1 MWNRAP
7 QFRSRRRTGFTLV
20 EVLVTM
26 VMMAIVLPV
35 VMRGISL
42 ATNAASLAK
51 HQAEAAQLGDQL
63 LNEMS
68 MVLANGEAFSY
79 GSSGEFADTVYK
91 WQLETADDTETGIT
105 TMMLHVI
112 WSERGQDRS
121 LALSTMVSDPL
132 ATTTTTTG
140 TTP

>member
-1 MWNRAP
+1 MRQTRP
-7 QFRSRRRTGFTLV
+7 QSRSRHRTGFTLV

-51 HQAEAAQLGDQL
+51 HQAEAAQLGEQL

-68 MVLANGEAFSY
+68 LVLTNGEPFAF
-79 GSSGEFADTVYK
+79 GTSGEFAETIYK
-91 WQLETADDTETGIT
+91 WQLEQADDTETGIT
-105 TMMLHVI
+105 TVMLHVM
-112 WSERGQDRS
+112 WSERGTARS
-121 LALSTMVSDPL
+121 LALSTMVAFPL
-132 ATTTTTTG
+132 DTSTTTTG